1 VRDWCGAASGRWPT
15 ACSAATRASGRHL
28 FILGSGLIAIGAWKA
43 VSSVLAYAWSAEA
56 FTRYGN
62 LATLGLGC
70 GMVFFHLRTIL
81 PRHPRRLASMSA
93 LLFAAGTGLLLMNNY
108 QSTGR
113 LSNELYMSVLL
124 PPAVRQSPDHSVD
137 EFMQQAARLK
147 QQADAAK
154 VKSVKSELDDDDG
167 D

>member
-1 VRDWCGAASGRWPT
+1 
-15 ACSAATRASGRHL
+15 
-28 FILGSGLIAIGAWKA
+28 
-43 VSSVLAYAWSAEA
+43 
-56 FTRYGN
+56 
-62 LATLGLGC
+62 
-70 GMVFFHLRTIL
+70 MVFFHLRTIL
-81 PRHPRRLASMSA
+81 PRHPRRLAAMST

-124 PPAVRQSPDHSVD
+124 PPAVRQSPDHTVD

-147 QQADAAK
+147 LQADAAK
-154 VKSVKSELDDDDG
+154 AKSVKSELEDEDG